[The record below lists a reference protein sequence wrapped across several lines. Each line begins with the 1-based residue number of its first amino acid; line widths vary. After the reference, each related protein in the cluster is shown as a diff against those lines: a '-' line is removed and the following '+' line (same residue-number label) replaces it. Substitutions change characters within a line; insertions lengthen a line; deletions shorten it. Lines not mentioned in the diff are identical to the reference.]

1 MFVTFKHLRE
11 ERKMKKLLSLCALFA
26 LSAIMALAADVTGTW
41 KGEAP
46 ANGKGG
52 PPSFTF
58 KQAGSAL
65 TGTSSVRG
73 ADVEISNGKVDG
85 DKISF
90 EVSFDAG
97 DKGKMTNKYSG
108 TVSGTTMKLSAET
121 ARGTRE
127 VTLTK
132 Q

>member
-1 MFVTFKHLRE
+1 
-11 ERKMKKLLSLCALFA
+11 MKKLISLCALFA
-26 LSAIMALAADVTGTW
+26 LTSIMAFAADVTGTW
-41 KGEAP
+41 KGEANP
-46 ANGKGG
+46 NGKGG
-52 PPSFTF
+52 PPTFTF

-65 TGTSSVRG
+65 TGTTSMRG
-73 ADVEISNGKVDG
+73 NDVEISNGKIDG

-90 EVSFDAG
+90 EVNVDMG

-121 ARGTRE
+121 ARGTRDI
-127 VTLTK
+127 TLTK

>member
-1 MFVTFKHLRE
+1 
-11 ERKMKKLLSLCALFA
+11 MKKLISLCALFA

-41 KGEAP
+41 KGEANP
-46 ANGKGG
+46 NGKGG
-52 PPSFTF
+52 PPNFTF

-65 TGTSSVRG
+65 TGTTSMRG
-73 ADVEISNGKVDG
+73 NDVEISNGKVDG

-90 EVSFDAG
+90 EVTVEG
-97 DKGKMTNKYSG
+97 QNGKMTTKYSG
-108 TVSGTTMKLSAET
+108 SVSGTTMKLSRES
-121 ARGTRE
+121 ARGTSE